1 MENFRDVAHLQLSL
15 QAVFTDEPGVQPGQR
30 YLSDHLKTRRGFTGE
45 QADLYAST
53 VVARNTESSAG
64 QMAINA
70 SKLIGTW
77 LAATSSGI
85 PGGWSNSTQQTW
97 SFSENLTYEYKRETF
112 EFIHVAVWIELLAA

>member
-70 SKLIGTW
+70 SKTDRNVVGGYELWNSRRVVLVPTANPRTADRQLRIG
-77 LAATSSGI
+77 
-85 PGGWSNSTQQTW
+85 
-97 SFSENLTYEYKRETF
+97 
-112 EFIHVAVWIELLAA
+112 